1 MYKRKR
7 NERDSIQQTN
17 FSSQVR
23 ENERTDYLQL
33 CSISVR
39 VSNAILEADAN
50 PCSRSIAQI
59 AISKRRRLT
68 EFMSAILN
76 RLSRAVSQSNLR
88 GSSGERGGRGQGL
101 GFSLRDGKFF
111 LEFKTFR
118 VVSTFNFYQ
127 CLLTARIFPNRP
139 FQSSVKSNRA
149 TFWIN

>member
-68 EFMSAILN
+68 EVMSAILN

-88 GSSGERGGRGQGL
+88 GSNMVKLWGARGAGVG
-101 GFSLRDGKFF
+101 
-111 LEFKTFR
+111 TW
-118 VVSTFNFYQ
+118 
-127 CLLTARIFPNRP
+127 LLL
-139 FQSSVKSNRA
+139 V
-149 TFWIN
+149 

>member
-68 EFMSAILN
+68 EVMSAILN

-88 GSSGERGGRGQGL
+88 GSSGERGGRG
-101 GFSLRDGKFF
+101 
-111 LEFKTFR
+111 
-118 VVSTFNFYQ
+118 
-127 CLLTARIFPNRP
+127 
-139 FQSSVKSNRA
+139 
-149 TFWIN
+149 